1 VTAEEVAQ
9 RLRDLEVQAALRMG
23 VFDPSGAV
31 SPARALRE
39 LRERLERH
47 EGVAEVRLALGA
59 SAGLHVV
66 FHSLCRRYGVD
77 VFRAPRQ
84 KLGSVAL
91 RQPASFID
99 GVLSPITQGLV
110 HVIEAWFMEHARDV
124 VTQLEIELA
133 SSPGPHER

>member
-1 VTAEEVAQ
+1 
-9 RLRDLEVQAALRMG
+9 
-23 VFDPSGAV
+23 
-31 SPARALRE
+31 
-39 LRERLERH
+39 
-47 EGVAEVRLALGA
+47 
-59 SAGLHVV
+59 
-66 FHSLCRRYGVD
+66 VD